1 MKKKGRKERREEEGN
16 EGKEKGKE
24 KRESIIFF
32 SGFLT
37 LIIVQTPQY
46 DLGKLL
52 IEFYGKCFPA
62 GLMCII
68 GSILNLLLHFGVEAL
83 AKEDSWQLFIS
94 FLTASQLG

>member
-1 MKKKGRKERREEEGN
+1 MKKTGRKEERRRGMKGRREG
-16 EGKEKGKE
+16 EK
-24 KRESIIFF
+24 KRESIIFL

-68 GSILNLLLHFGVEAL
+68 GSSLNLLLHFGVEAL